1 MTKHNKDIIEDID
14 EKQTVTPSNN
24 HLSKDETITAVLE
37 VNGYERGSRHGSRRF
52 SRRFSQPDFGNDIER
67 VQYISEVTEEGEK
80 KFNRLTWKQLV
91 IILIVCAVA
100 LGTLSM
106 PLVFAMLGMIGGTI
120 LTIGMGCLA
129 VLTSYY
135 IGQVKLKF
143 PQVIHYSDVGR
154 LLLPGRAGEI
164 LTKILQFIFVFF
176 VMLGVAAHFLTGKQ
190 AFTTIVGD
198 KSICQLVW
206 SVVTLVLLFI
216 CSLPPSFSE
225 MAILGYVDF
234 ASIMTAVFV
243 TLIATGISAHKVNW
257 ETGWSAYPPEG
268 LTFSYGMI
276 AASNVLFAYAFS
288 ICQFSFMEEMA
299 EPSDFPKAIVVLGG
313 TMIVIYTLTG
323 ALGYAFIGPDVKGPA
338 LLSAGPKISR
348 IAFGLA
354 LPVIFISGA
363 ILVTTIGRFVM
374 DHAYK
379 NSIVRYVNTTR
390 GWITW
395 ISIIIVT
402 ILVAWIVAE
411 AIPVF
416 SSLLSITAS
425 LFNSGFTLY
434 LPALMWFVLL
444 REGGCFSSAKNIGLT
459 ILNGFIIIC
468 GLILLGAGT
477 WASVDD
483 IVSTYKGGKA
493 IGRPFSCH

>member
-1 MTKHNKDIIEDID
+1 MRKDITEAMD
-14 EKQTVTPSNN
+14 EKTAGTGDQ
-24 HLSKDETITAVLE
+24 LSKDETITAVLE
-37 VNGYERGSRHGSRRF
+37 INGYEREGRRSRRGSRLGRRL
-52 SRRFSQPDFGNDIER
+52 SAPDFANDIER

-80 KFNRLTWKQLV
+80 RFNRLTWKQLV
-91 IILIVCAVA
+91 VILIVCAVA

-120 LTIGMGCLA
+120 LTVGMGCLA
-129 VLTSYY
+129 IYTSYL
-135 IGQVKLKF
+135 IGRVKLRY
-143 PQVIHYSDVGR
+143 PQVIHYSDIGR

-164 LTKILQFIFVFF
+164 LTKIMQVIFVFF

-198 KSICQLVW
+198 TSICQLVW
-206 SVVTLVLLFI
+206 SAVTLVLLFV
-216 CSLPPSFSE
+216 CSLPPSFADMS
-225 MAILGYVDF
+225 ILGYVDF
-234 ASIMTAVFV
+234 VSIMAAVLI
-243 TLIATGISAHKVNW
+243 TLVAAGIKAHKLDW

-268 LTFSYGMI
+268 LTFSLGMI

-288 ICQFSFMEEMA
+288 ICQFSFMQEMA
-299 EPSDFPKAIVVLGG
+299 VPTDFPKSITVLGSV
-313 TMIVIYTLTG
+313 MITIYTLTG
-323 ALGYAFIGPDVKGPA
+323 ALGYAFIGPNVQGPA
-338 LLSAGPKISR
+338 LLSAGDTVSR
-348 IAFGLA
+348 VAFGVA

-363 ILVTTIGRFVM
+363 ILVTTIGRFIM

-379 NSIVRYVNTTR
+379 NSIVRYVNTAR
-390 GWITW
+390 GWATW

-402 ILVAWIVAE
+402 LLVAWIVAE

-434 LPALMWFVLL
+434 LPAIMWFVLL
-444 REGGCFSSAKNIGLT
+444 REGGCFSSRKNIALT
-459 ILNGFIIIC
+459 VLNGFIILC
-468 GLILLGAGT
+468 GLVLLGAGT

-483 IVSTYKGGKA
+483 IVATYRNGKEMS
-493 IGRPFSCH
+493 RPFSCK